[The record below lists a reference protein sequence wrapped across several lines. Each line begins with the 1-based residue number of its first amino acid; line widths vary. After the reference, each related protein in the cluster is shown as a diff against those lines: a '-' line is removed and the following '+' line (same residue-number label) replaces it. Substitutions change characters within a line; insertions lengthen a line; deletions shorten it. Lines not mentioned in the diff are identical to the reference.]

1 MVNSRGMT
9 NNPKPSAADER
20 SGTFMGASAGDGA
33 TEKRT
38 AIGMALLLA
47 VVTVIAYIGVFRND
61 FVHYDDDIYVTE
73 NSHVRQGLSWDNVG
87 WAFTTIHAYN
97 WHPLTWLSHMLDVQ
111 LFGLNPAG
119 HHFTNVF
126 LHVLATLLLFGFL
139 RYATGKIR
147 ISAFAAALFA
157 LHPAHVESVA
167 WVAERKDVL
176 SAVFWFATMWTYVY
190 YTRRPGAGRY
200 ALVLLLFT
208 LGLMAKPMLVTLP
221 VIVLLLDYWP
231 LERLA
236 ANGPSLGRLI
246 VEKLPLLLL
255 SAASAIITVI
265 AQHEAIGGFNRFD
278 LATRIS
284 NAVVSYCVYIRQ
296 AFWPHGLAVFYPYAE
311 HPLPLEAAAGA
322 LLLVIITAAV
332 VRAGRQKKYL
342 VTGWLWY
349 IVALLPVIGIVQ
361 VGDQAHADR
370 YTYLPFTGIFI
381 VLSWGLKTIADRLH
395 KSKVLL
401 VTAAAG
407 VVLPA
412 MTGTT
417 AKQVGYWKNDL
428 TLFSHAVAVEK
439 NGFMAYNNLGLT
451 LYTTGRMDEA
461 CADYL
466 KALEIK
472 PDFAEAHFNLG
483 NLLADRGRTDEAIA
497 HFRRTLEIK
506 PHLAEAHINLG
517 ILLEKTGRTR
527 RSPISGKYWKSIP
540 AASEPSTIV
549 PLHWYKKGSRLMRS
563 CFSKGPLH

>member
-221 VIVLLLDYWP
+221 VHCCSS
-231 LERLA
+231 
-236 ANGPSLGRLI
+236 SL
-246 VEKLPLLLL
+246 
-255 SAASAIITVI
+255 
-265 AQHEAIGGFNRFD
+265 
-278 LATRIS
+278 
-284 NAVVSYCVYIRQ
+284 RQ
-296 AFWPHGLAVFYPYAE
+296 RSCG
-311 HPLPLEAAAGA
+311 
-322 LLLVIITAAV
+322 
-332 VRAGRQKKYL
+332 Q
-342 VTGWLWY
+342 
-349 IVALLPVIGIVQ
+349 
-361 VGDQAHADR
+361 ADR
-370 YTYLPFTGIFI
+370 
-381 VLSWGLKTIADRLH
+381 
-395 KSKVLL
+395 
-401 VTAAAG
+401 
-407 VVLPA
+407 
-412 MTGTT
+412 
-417 AKQVGYWKNDL
+417 KN
-428 TLFSHAVAVEK
+428 
-439 NGFMAYNNLGLT
+439 
-451 LYTTGRMDEA
+451 
-461 CADYL
+461 
-466 KALEIK
+466 I
-472 PDFAEAHFNLG
+472 
-483 NLLADRGRTDEAIA
+483 
-497 HFRRTLEIK
+497 
-506 PHLAEAHINLG
+506 
-517 ILLEKTGRTR
+517 
-527 RSPISGKYWKSIP
+527 W
-540 AASEPSTIV
+540 
-549 PLHWYKKGSRLMRS
+549 
-563 CFSKGPLH
+563 